1 MTTSIAHPATSRQS
15 ATIRPSATRA
25 RVTRHD
31 RVAPLRQPRVLKPDW
46 DRVDEGRKSNTY
58 GYSSAPVARSIS
70 KDRAAR
76 ISGTNERVFE
86 ERPSHIASIRAR
98 VDRVVHSPGATM
110 VSLGAMS
117 ALVGLAPILIP

>member
-1 MTTSIAHPATSRQS
+1 MTTSIVRPATSRQS
-15 ATIRPSATRA
+15 ATFRSSATRA

-46 DRVDEGRKSNTY
+46 DQVSEGRKSNTY
-58 GYSSAPVARSIS
+58 GYSTAPVARSMS
-70 KDRAAR
+70 RERAAR
-76 ISGTNERVFE
+76 ISGANERVFE
-86 ERPSHIASIRAR
+86 VQPNRIEAIRAR

-117 ALVGLAPILIP
+117 ALVGLAPMLIP